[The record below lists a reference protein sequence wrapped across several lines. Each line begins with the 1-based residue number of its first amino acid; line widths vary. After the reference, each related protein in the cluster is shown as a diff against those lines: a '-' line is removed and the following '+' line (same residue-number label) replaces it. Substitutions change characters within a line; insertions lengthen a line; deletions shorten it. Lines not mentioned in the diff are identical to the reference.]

1 MKKLLLLLLLLFTLL
16 CCGCNKSSEPYDI
29 VATTLPIYEFALNL
43 CEGTDLSVGQ
53 LITDNVSCLHD
64 YTLQVDQMKMIE
76 SANIVLLSGLG
87 LEDFM
92 EDVTAIASVTID
104 ASYNVHVHEGS
115 HDHHGMHS
123 DEIEHH
129 HDVDPHIWLSPENA
143 IIMAENLAY
152 GLSKNYPQF
161 DQLFF
166 QNLAELKQQLE
177 QLQSYG
183 NSNLANLS
191 CRELITFH
199 DGFSYFAESFD
210 LTVLE
215 AVEEESGSEASASMI
230 IHLTE
235 LVNTH
240 NLPAVFIETNGS
252 DACAGIVHSET
263 GTAIYTLD
271 MAMSGDSY
279 FDAMYHNIDT
289 IKEALQ

>member
-1 MKKLLLLLLLLFTLL
+1 MKKFLVLLLLISALL
-16 CCGCNKSSEPYDI
+16 CCGCKKSSESYNI
-29 VATTLPIYEFALNL
+29 VATTLPVYEFALNL
-43 CEGTDLSVGQ
+43 CKGTNLSVGQ

-76 SANIVLLSGLG
+76 GADLILLSGLG

-92 EDVTAIASVTID
+92 EDATAVASVTVD
-104 ASYNVHVHEGS
+104 ASYNVHVHESS
-115 HDHHGMHS
+115 HNHHGMHS
-123 DEIEHH
+123 VTAGHH

-143 IIMAENLAY
+143 IVMAENLAY

-161 DQLFF
+161 DQLFS
-166 QNLAELKQQLE
+166 QNLAALKQQLV

-210 LTVLE
+210 LTILA
-215 AVEEESGSEASASMI
+215 AVEEESGSEASASTI
-230 IHLTE
+230 IQLTE

-240 NLPAVFIETNGS
+240 NLPAVFVETNGS
-252 DACAGIVHSET
+252 DACADIIHSET

-271 MAMSGDSY
+271 MAMSGGSY

>member
-1 MKKLLLLLLLLFTLL
+1 MKKLLLLLLLLFILL
-16 CCGCNKSSEPYDI
+16 CCGCNKGSEPYDI
-29 VATTLPIYEFALNL
+29 VATTLPIYEFAVNL
-43 CEGTDLSVGQ
+43 CEGTGLSVGQ

-76 SANIVLLSGLG
+76 GADVVLLSGLG

-92 EDVTAIASVTID
+92 EDVTAVASVTVD
-104 ASYNVHVHEGS
+104 ASYNVHVHESS

-161 DQLFF
+161 DQLFS
-166 QNLAELKQQLE
+166 QNFAELKQQLE

-215 AVEEESGSEASASMI
+215 AVEEESGSEASAAAI

-240 NLPAVFIETNGS
+240 SLPAVFIETNGS
-252 DACAGIVHSET
+252 DSCAGIVHSET
-263 GTAIYTLD
+263 GAAVYTLD

-279 FDAMYHNIDT
+279 FNAMYHNIDT